1 MSHRFLLLHAGVVAL
16 LCVTSNAYNMLDA
29 MAAARGEMPHP
40 SMSWRTKQKKKK
52 YIRSPTGVAFQ
63 ALQEMDLSQTQ
74 LGQLHDHLDE
84 DGDGSIS
91 KDELVHAIFSV
102 HQEQKWLKPQGS
114 WVDYVTQLDRDSGS
128 APLSDEHRLHI
139 VSADTRYR
147 KAPRR
152 PPQKWPVHMKTAVL
166 NHHFTRRRSNID
178 FTAFI
183 PTACSGRY
191 CAAWKRN
198 AEWARIKLIEYL
210 LDSRE
215 RRLAAAGAARG
226 GGGLPQSDW
235 VLYLDSDAY
244 VHLPPNARLLEVLAA
259 LPIRQRVAGQ
269 LPHSKLSAPVG
280 RLWAVR
286 SELAVVA
293 AREYDV
299 GGPNVTRYSSVR
311 ICGDCQFN
319 TGVMLFNLAHPSL
332 RPLLRAWWAAAA
344 EGVCGRQCL
353 TRGLLDQTCFDRL
366 VQLNASS
373 SRRWAAVV
381 GEMDYL
387 SMNTPGG
394 LLVRHAWRGRGAD
407 AGKESAEQAQ
417 VIDDAVKSL
426 GLQPAL
432 PQLYGELH
440 EGMREF

>member
-1 MSHRFLLLHAGVVAL
+1 MHSHVVFRPLQLKSPRQPFSTHIPSTPSTQSKLLLRTHAAL
-16 LCVTSNAYNMLDA
+16 
-29 MAAARGEMPHP
+29 
-40 SMSWRTKQKKKK
+40 W
-52 YIRSPTGVAFQ
+52 
-63 ALQEMDLSQTQ
+63 LS
-74 LGQLHDHLDE
+74 
-84 DGDGSIS
+84 SS
-91 KDELVHAIFSV
+91 
-102 HQEQKWLKPQGS
+102 
-114 WVDYVTQLDRDSGS
+114 
-128 APLSDEHRLHI
+128 
-139 VSADTRYR
+139 
-147 KAPRR
+147 
-152 PPQKWPVHMKTAVL
+152 
-166 NHHFTRRRSNID
+166 
-178 FTAFI
+178 
-183 PTACSGRY
+183 
-191 CAAWKRN
+191 
-198 AEWARIKLIEYL
+198 RIKLIEHL

-299 GGPNVTRYSSVR
+299 SGPNVTRYSSVR

-373 SRRWAAVV
+373 SRRWAAVQ
-381 GEMDYL
+381 L
-387 SMNTPGG
+387 
-394 LLVRHAWRGRGAD
+394 
-407 AGKESAEQAQ
+407 AG
-417 VIDDAVKSL
+417 
-426 GLQPAL
+426 
-432 PQLYGELH
+432 
-440 EGMREF
+440 